1 MPRKSKGSKSSAGR
15 IRYRSAI
22 TGRFVSKAHAKRNPK
37 TTVKDSRAAKFAH
50 NYIKEHPDT
59 FHELSKR

>member
-1 MPRKSKGSKSSAGR
+1 MGGG

-22 TGRFVSKAHAKRNPK
+22 TGRFVTKAHAKRNPK